1 MVREAYKEVVRSAKY
16 NSYEKRKSEKA
27 LERFREKPYALQRKE
42 RLVEK
47 HG

>member
-16 NSYEKRKSEKA
+16 NSYEKKKSEA

>member
-16 NSYEKRKSEKA
+16 NSYEKKKSKKA

>member
-16 NSYEKRKSEKA
+16 NSYEKKKSEKA
-27 LERFREKPYALQRKE
+27 LERFREKSYALQRKE